1 MPRCRVRGWL
11 LLATPAA
18 TAPQASSRC
27 LLLSLSLRSLARG
40 SWHARVVATS
50 GQVLDFE
57 SPFELVRFLS
67 QAPLLLAPA
76 RPVGTEAPAGGP
88 GLR

>member
-1 MPRCRVRGWL
+1 VSSDPHAPQ
-11 LLATPAA
+11 ATLTV
-18 TAPQASSRC
+18 TAPQAASLC
-27 LLLSLSLRSLARG
+27 LLLSLSLRSEAGG

-50 GQVLDFE
+50 GQVLDFD

-67 QAPLLLAPA
+67 QAPLLLATA
-76 RPVGTEAPAGGP
+76 RPVGTESSPGGP